1 MLAELLITAAAA
13 LVLTVC
19 YSVYKSKSAD
29 LLKLLIIPL
38 SIVFA
43 WSGIEYYTSQLGK
56 PIEGQPK
63 ATFTY
68 IYHIS
73 SNTTIE
79 LWTKVDGKSRLYV
92 FPFSKEAQ
100 EKLDKAKRRA
110 KQGVP
115 VEGVPSK
122 VPATGKEQTEGTFD
136 FDIVV
141 IKRDFIK
148 GDSNG

>member
-1 MLAELLITAAAA
+1 MLAELLIAAATA
-13 LVLTVC
+13 LILTVC

-43 WSGIEYYTSQLGK
+43 WSGTVYYITQLGK
-56 PIEGQPK
+56 PIEGQPET
-63 ATFTY
+63 TFTY
-68 IYHIS
+68 IHHIA

-79 LWTKVDGKSRLYV
+79 LWTKIDGESRLYV
-92 FPFSKEAQ
+92 FPFSEEAQ
-100 EKLDKAKRRA
+100 EKLDKAKRQA
-110 KQGVP
+110 KQGLP
-115 VEGVPSK
+115 VEGKKTKNPGSGDQNTK
-122 VPATGKEQTEGTFD
+122 GKFD
-136 FDIVV
+136 FDIVI